1 MDSHFLE
8 ELNNSFNVEKPNILD
23 SIIQIQDKLPL
34 TMTSVYFEPR
44 GYSPQQDI
52 VIEVPSL
59 DNFLDGIINGYSNK
73 TVPND
78 HIYEFLFNNSGPDFF
93 GKLISDVMGG
103 IRVSYYIESFRET
116 ITNHTIS
123 KIITQSRTAR

>member
-1 MDSHFLE
+1 M
-8 ELNNSFNVEKPNILD
+8 NQGVI
-23 SIIQIQDKLPL
+23 
-34 TMTSVYFEPR
+34 
-44 GYSPQQDI
+44 PQQDI

-93 GKLISDVMGG
+93 GKLISDVMGVNTW
-103 IRVSYYIESFRET
+103 VSYYIESFREQT
-116 ITNHTIS
+116 ITNHNDIEDYYNNHV
-123 KIITQSRTAR
+123 QPLTARMLNQIGYSG